1 MSGATFNTSC
11 GPDVVGETVAH
22 EVGHAL
28 GLFHTTEAQGASGED
43 FDPLT
48 DTPQCLCSL
57 CVSAGARSACAD
69 QPNSPAQPTMVDG
82 TTCGQGTQACGGADY
97 LMFWQLSNASR
108 GNLSPQEGQVM
119 RMNPLVRP
127 L

>member
-1 MSGATFNTSC
+1 
-11 GPDVVGETVAH
+11 VVGETAAH

-28 GLFHTTEAQGASGED
+28 GLFHTTESLGASGED

-48 DTPQCLCSL
+48 DTPQCVCSL
-57 CVSAGARSACAD
+57 CVDASLRGSCAD
-69 QPNSPAQPTMVDG
+69 QNGAPAQPSQVDG
-82 TTCGQGTQACGGADY
+82 ISCAQGTQVCGGADY
-97 LMFWQLSNASR
+97 LMFWQLTDRSL

-119 RMNPLVRP
+119 RMNALVRP